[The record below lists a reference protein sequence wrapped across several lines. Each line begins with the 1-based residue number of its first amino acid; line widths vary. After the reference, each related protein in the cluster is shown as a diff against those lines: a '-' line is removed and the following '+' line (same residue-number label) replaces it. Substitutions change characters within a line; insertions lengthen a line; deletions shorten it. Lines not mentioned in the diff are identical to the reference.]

1 MSEQPASNQELQS
14 QIQDLQ
20 QQVQRLQAEKA
31 DLEILVEAIT
41 EHSTDLENQL
51 YANNQQMSVYLEQVE
66 KVTAAAAAVENH
78 SFNPESLLDV
88 AIRQDELGRFVR
100 VFCQMVQTIKT
111 REQELAEAKDQLEAV
126 LDAIPGSISWIDS
139 QGQYIG
145 VNRYQA
151 ENWNLSPDAFIGKEV
166 GFFQGGSQLARFMR
180 QFLAS
185 SDNFASQVVEMDM
198 AEAKKYYLVAARKY
212 QQGNATVSVGIDLER
227 QLKRALLLEQ
237 ITQEIRQSLDL
248 EQIFQTTVDVIGS
261 TFAVDRCQILSYDS
275 STTKTLVAA
284 EYIKSGNKS
293 VLGENIQFPDLFS
306 GFSAALPKTERIVA
320 CTDVYAEPSLS
331 CALPLF
337 RQLTIKSLIVVPIC
351 CQKQVNTVIILYQNI
366 KQSDRSRQWTQEET
380 ELLQA
385 VSSQVEIAIKQAKL
399 LEREKQHS
407 QALAAAK
414 HHAEVANRA
423 KSEFL
428 ANMSHEL
435 RTPLN
440 AILGFSQLMERDV
453 NLSAQ
458 QRNSLGIINR
468 SGEHLLS
475 LLNDVLEM
483 SKIEA
488 GRTTLTT
495 TAFDL
500 LLLLRILQEM
510 FQIRATAKNLSLQ
523 FDVAADVPQY
533 VLSDEGKLRQILIN
547 LLSNAIKFTQVG
559 GVILTVAKLSP
570 EKPATDPEKLLF
582 TVQDTGKGIAAVE
595 KERIFEPF
603 VQTDTAMQSEDGTG
617 LGLAISRQFARL
629 LGGDITLSSTFG
641 QGSTFSLAIAVK
653 LAKFSQIAAPQDRR
667 KVIGIDPEEPQYRIL
682 VVDDKEPNR
691 ELLVKFLKT
700 VGFQTRTA
708 KNGVEAIKIWQQW
721 QPHLIW
727 MDMRMPIMDGYEA
740 TKQIKA
746 NPQGINTTIIALTA
760 TAFEEERAKI
770 IEVGCQDLVRKPF
783 KEEEIFD
790 KMAEQ
795 LGVKY
800 LYETELSTQNIEQT
814 SLSLPNLEL
823 MPPEWIASLHQA
835 AIEVDADSIMQLI
848 SEIPPGN
855 SSLAQAF
862 TELTSNYCF
871 DEIINMT
878 EGKSKLDQN
887 FVNQEKAEI

>member
-1 MSEQPASNQELQS
+1 MSEQSASSQELQS

-20 QQVQRLQAEKA
+20 QQIQHLQAAKV

-51 YANNQQMSVYLEQVE
+51 YTKNQQMSVYLEQLE

-78 SFNPESLLDV
+78 TFNPESLSEI
-88 AIRQDELGRFVR
+88 AIRQDELGRLAR
-100 VFCQMVQTIKT
+100 VFCQMVQTVKT
-111 REQELAEAKDQLEAV
+111 RELELAEAKERLEAV

-139 QGQYIG
+139 QGKYIG

-151 ENWNLSPDAFIGKEV
+151 ETLNLSPDAFVGKEV
-166 GFFQGGSQLARFMR
+166 GFFQGSTNLARFLR

-185 SDNFASQVVEMDM
+185 SDNFASQVVEMDVE
-198 AEAKKYYLVAARKY
+198 EAKKYYLVAARKY

-237 ITQEIRQSLDL
+237 ITQEIRQSLDI
-248 EQIFQTTVDVIGS
+248 EQICQTAVNMIGS
-261 TFAVDRCQILSYDS
+261 TFGVDRCQILNYNS

-284 EYIKSGNKS
+284 EYIKSGNIS
-293 VLGENIQFPDLFS
+293 LLGQNIEFPELFGGDRS
-306 GFSAALPKTERIVA
+306 SNAAYANCPTLAKRDRIMVCA
-320 CTDVYAEPSLS
+320 DVYAEPCLSSALSLF
-331 CALPLF
+331 C
-337 RQLTIKSLIVVPIC
+337 QLAIKSMMAVPIC
-351 CQKQVNTVIILYQNI
+351 SQQQPESIIILYQNI
-366 KQSDRSRQWTQEET
+366 KESDNVRQWTQEEI

-385 VSSQVEIAIKQAKL
+385 VASQVEIAIEQAKL
-399 LEREKQHS
+399 LDREKQHT

-435 RTPLN
+435 CTPLN
-440 AILGFSQLMERDV
+440 AILGFSQLMERDA
-453 NLSAQ
+453 NLSPE
-458 QRNSLGIINR
+458 QRDSLGIINR
-468 SGEHLLS
+468 SGEHLLN

-488 GRTTLTT
+488 GRTVLTI

-500 LLLLRILQEM
+500 LLLLQTLQEM
-510 FQIRATAKNLSLQ
+510 FQIRAAAKNLSLQ

-533 VLSDEGKLRQILIN
+533 ILSDEGKLRQILIN
-547 LLSNAIKFTQVG
+547 LLGNAIKFTQIG
-559 GVILTVAKLSP
+559 GVIFTAIALPPENPTEDSQKLI
-570 EKPATDPEKLLF
+570 F
-582 TVQDTGKGIAAVE
+582 TVKDTGKGIPDSE
-595 KERIFEPF
+595 TERIFEPF
-603 VQTDTAMQSEDGTG
+603 MQTATGVQSEDGTG

-629 LGGDITLSSTFG
+629 MGGNITLNSRIG
-641 QGSTFSLAIAVK
+641 RGSTFSLEIFAQ
-653 LAKFSQIAAPQDRR
+653 LAQSSQVEAPKDRR
-667 KVIGIDPEEPQYRIL
+667 KVIGIAPEQPQYRIL
-682 VVDDKEPNR
+682 VVDDKEANR
-691 ELLVKFLKT
+691 ELLVKFLTT
-700 VGFQTRTA
+700 VGLQTRTA
-708 KNGVEAIKIWQQW
+708 TNGIEAIELWQQW

-746 NPQGINTTIIALTA
+746 NSQATNTIIIALTA
-760 TAFEEERAKI
+760 TAFEEERTKI
-770 IEVGCQDLVRKPF
+770 LEVGCDDLVGKPF

-800 LYETELSTQNIEQT
+800 LYEAESSCNSEYIP
-814 SLSLPNLEL
+814 LSLPNIEL

-835 AIEVDADSIMQLI
+835 AIEVDADTIMRLI
-848 SEIPPGN
+848 REIPK
-855 SSLAQAF
+855 SDRALADALI
-862 TELTSNYCF
+862 ELTNNYCF
-871 DEIINMT
+871 DEIIALT
-878 EGKSKLDQN
+878 ED
-887 FVNQEKAEI
+887 I